1 MAQSFREL
9 SLVEQESGL
18 ARNPEVAD
26 TVEVVLLTGP
36 SVRLS
41 RKRLA
46 QLSPFFDEV
55 FAPSAAQNEVAGCP
69 VFVVDDTRF
78 DFQQFIAYIYWYES
92 PFHSVHRLIMSGS
105 PVEPAVNECHDFSI
119 IAALLR
125 MCFKYRMHRPLA
137 DAKNRLRAMF
147 PHTLD
152 DWSAWDRI
160 LPFKPVRYHLA
171 FEALN
176 LVRLLGDSGADILP
190 AVLYHCALFDADIIR
205 QGAPRIDGTLEKL
218 SEDDVKLVLETQ
230 GIIME
235 HAVKLTMD
243 IIECDTFHGPRGF
256 RRALTSQE
264 HAGLVWCADTFATL
278 LTNDPLHWSM
288 VYVADYAYGGQW
300 RPELKPTVEQWQND
314 LWARLVRLAWG
325 EARST
330 QYLLDPGV

>member
-1 MAQSFREL
+1 MSYALAVDAMDQSFCEL

-26 TVEVVLLTGP
+26 TVEVVLLAGP

-46 QLSPFFDEV
+46 QLSSFFDEV

-69 VFVVDDTRF
+69 VFIVDDTRF
-78 DFQQFIAYIYWYES
+78 DFQQFIAYIYC
-92 PFHSVHRLIMSGS
+92 

-147 PHTLD
+147 PHTLE

-176 LVRLLGDSGADILP
+176 SVRLLGDSVVDILP

-218 SEDDVKLVLETQ
+218 TEEDIKLVLAAQ

-243 IIECDTFHGPRGF
+243 IIECDTFHGPRRF

-314 LWARLVRLAWG
+314 LWDRLVRLARG